1 MELCASRPV
10 LGFRTGGRTHNHILA
25 LGNVLPL
32 AEKRSGQFS
41 LHIPAVLEA
50 PLAHFHTH
58 ALHHRFC
65 ILPLS
70 QSSSTH
76 MLAGRARYRVRAR
89 RAACRS
95 SSRRATMRTH
105 ANDLPTD
112 LWAMIAKTWRAGRP
126 RHRRASA
133 RLVRSVRS
141 GAFIQ

>member
-41 LHIPAVLEA
+41 LQIPAVLEA

-65 ILPLS
+65 IATRNATLTLGFNSALFLS
-70 QSSSTH
+70 ETLALGGVFIDRTFNGGLGSSFGGGSSSF
-76 MLAGRARYRVRAR
+76 LR
-89 RAACRS
+89 R
-95 SSRRATMRTH
+95 
-105 ANDLPTD
+105 
-112 LWAMIAKTWRAGRP
+112 
-126 RHRRASA
+126 
-133 RLVRSVRS
+133 
-141 GAFIQ
+141 